1 MKTCLKKKIFL
12 KLQEFAILLLLN
24 GKQYAKVLELLNTT
38 VYSELNNFF
47 LEICIENKLITVGD
61 EVAMPKIAAEE
72 TETNTSNSFNK
83 SSNCISE
90 NLAAKIVEDFNRK
103 TFF

>member
-1 MKTCLKKKIFL
+1 M
-12 KLQEFAILLLLN
+12 LLLN

-38 VYSELNNFF
+38 VYSELNHFF
-47 LEICIENKLITVGD
+47 LEICIENKLVTVGD
-61 EVAMPKIAAEE
+61 EVAMPKIVAEE
-72 TETNTSNSFNK
+72 METNTSNSFNK

-90 NLAAKIVEDFNRK
+90 KLAAKIVEDFNRK